1 MAGPG
6 AAWPG
11 RARQAWQGLARQ
23 GEARPGKAGEA
34 GHGTAG
40 LGRARQARTTEEQ
53 NMIDVLLQLPPLIW
67 VWAETIAYGTPLIV
81 GVLAVKEACK

>member
-1 MAGPG
+1 MAGH
-6 AAWPG
+6 G
-11 RARQAWQGLARQ
+11 RARQAGQGRARLGQAGRGRRGLAWLGR
-23 GEARPGKAGEA
+23 AR
-34 GHGTAG
+34 

-81 GVLAVKEACK
+81 GVLAVREALK

>member
-1 MAGPG
+1 MAGQG
-6 AAWPG
+6 RAGKARPG
-11 RARQAWQGLARQ
+11 RAR
-23 GEARPGKAGEA
+23 
-34 GHGTAG
+34 

>member
-1 MAGPG
+1 M
-6 AAWPG
+6 
-11 RARQAWQGLARQ
+11 
-23 GEARPGKAGEA
+23 A
-34 GHGTAG
+34 GHGTARHG
-40 LGRARQARTTEEQ
+40 KARQARTTEEQ